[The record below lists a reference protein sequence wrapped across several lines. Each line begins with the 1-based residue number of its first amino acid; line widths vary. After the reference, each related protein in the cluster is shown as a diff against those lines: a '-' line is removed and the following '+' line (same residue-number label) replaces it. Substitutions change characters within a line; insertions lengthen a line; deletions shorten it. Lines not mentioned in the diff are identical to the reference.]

1 MRLTERSG
9 VTVGPA
15 IVRATLAALAMAA
28 ALGASRPASAE
39 VVERVVAVVNDEA
52 IFLSELRRRAG
63 PFLDRAMSAPSQTAR
78 MAAIEALYA
87 QLLERMVQEELFIQA
102 ADRMQ
107 VSVTRA
113 EVDRAIGNVQRQ
125 AGLADADFWAAVEGQ
140 GFTPEQYRADVR
152 RQLLRLKVL
161 NNWAR
166 NRVNITEEQVRQRYD
181 MSVARQRRS
190 STYNTDQIFVEIPAG
205 AGATEVAE
213 ARARA
218 QAIRD
223 AIETDEDFDAA
234 MAAHDGGNLGWL
246 SQGDLP
252 QSVENVVLAL
262 DVGEVSQP
270 VRGPAGFQIF
280 RLRERDQAGAGAPVY
295 ADVRM
300 QIYQEMMEE
309 AMTHQEEIFLAELR
323 RQAVVDVR
331 L

>member
-1 MRLTERSG
+1 LIAVAMTLG
-9 VTVGPA
+9 LA
-15 IVRATLAALAMAA
+15 QRAD
-28 ALGASRPASAE
+28 AE
-39 VVERVVAVVNDEA
+39 VVERVVAVINDEA

-63 PFLDRAMSAPSQTAR
+63 PFLDRAMAAPSQTER
-78 MAAIEALYA
+78 MAAIEALYS
-87 QLLERMVQEELFIQA
+87 QLLDRMVQEELFIQA
-102 ADRMQ
+102 AERMQ

-125 AGLADADFWAAVEGQ
+125 AGLSDEDFWTAVQGQ
-140 GFTPEQYRADVR
+140 GFTTEQYRADVR

-181 MSVARQRRS
+181 MTIARERRS

-205 AGATEVAE
+205 AGAAEVAE

-223 AIETDEDFDAA
+223 AIESGADFDAA

-252 QSVENVVLAL
+252 LEVENVVLTL
-262 DVGEVSQP
+262 NPGDISQP
-270 VRGPAGFQIF
+270 VRGPAGFQLF
-280 RLRERDQAGAGAPVY
+280 RLVERQQAGAGQQAY
-295 ADVRM
+295 AEVRM

>member
-1 MRLTERSG
+1 MRRHHLG
-9 VTVGPA
+9 YGA
-15 IVRATLAALAMAA
+15 ILGAIAMAMALAPRAK
-28 ALGASRPASAE
+28 AE

-52 IFLSELRRRAG
+52 IFLSELRRRAS
-63 PFLDRAMSAPSQTAR
+63 PFLERTLGLPTQEAR
-78 MAAIEALYA
+78 IAAIQQLYSE
-87 QLLERMVQEELFIQA
+87 LLERMVQEELFIQA

-113 EVDRAIGNVQRQ
+113 EVERAIGNVQRQ
-125 AGLADADFWAAVEGQ
+125 AGLSDADFWAAVEAQ
-140 GFTPEQYRADVR
+140 GFAPEQYRADVR

-166 NRVNITEEQVRQRYD
+166 NRVNITEDQVRERYD
-181 MSVARQRRS
+181 MMMARERR
-190 STYNTDQIFVEIPAG
+190 TARYNTDQIFIEIPAG
-205 AGATEVAE
+205 AGATEVAA

-223 AIETDEDFDAA
+223 AIETNEDFDAA
-234 MAAHDGGNLGWL
+234 MGQYVGGNLGWL

-252 QSVENVVLAL
+252 PALEQEILRL
-262 DVGEVSQP
+262 DVGEISQP

-280 RLRERDQAGAGAPVY
+280 RLRERQQAGQGPAY
-295 ADVRM
+295 EQVRM

-309 AMTHQEEIFLAELR
+309 AMAHQEQIFLAELR